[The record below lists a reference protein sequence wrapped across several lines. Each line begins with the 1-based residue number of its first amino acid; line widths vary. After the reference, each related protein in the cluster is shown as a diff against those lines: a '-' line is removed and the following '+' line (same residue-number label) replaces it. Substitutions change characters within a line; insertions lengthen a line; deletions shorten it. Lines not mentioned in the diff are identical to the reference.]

1 MSLIDSVGM
10 SLHIPW
16 LLVQCFLL
24 YITKTSPWEKKTR
37 PEPRIEKDGT
47 RYKIYISK
55 ESKEM
60 NNIAGS
66 KAEFFYLTMVLQTK
80 GFWK

>member
-1 MSLIDSVGM
+1 MAFSSVLSSLHHKDFSVG
-10 SLHIPW
+10 
-16 LLVQCFLL
+16 
-24 YITKTSPWEKKTR
+24 KKTH

-55 ESKEM
+55 ESKET